1 MTEAA
6 SLLPTRMWTRVVLVV
21 CLFLV
26 YNVNLRQVS
35 SLDTYAS
42 RLVPIALLRHG
53 ELTLDRFFPDL
64 AGDQSDAYL
73 STYLFRSEGRLYDS
87 HPPVGS
93 LLALPVYAVPVWIG
107 VPQDVDA
114 AANMLSKLAASLGM
128 TLASLALLAALSRV
142 TRRVAPA
149 GAAGFG
155 PETLALVAAVTFA
168 LGTSVWSAASQA
180 LWSHTSAVF
189 GYALALWGIVAGF
202 GGIAGVAAGLAAVA
216 RPATAPAA
224 LLLVGYLV
232 HRAARS
238 HAAGNVPATE
248 TRQALR
254 SVLGL
259 ALTAGSGVLFNLM
272 IFGSVGGGAAGRT
285 SNWVEEFGAPNMFA
299 GSLLTGL
306 AGLTVS
312 PSRGILVFS
321 PILVLALVG
330 GYRVWRTRLAT
341 LSTREAQDAVLLG
354 RYATLG
360 SVAILMAYSQYL
372 VWWGGHGFGP
382 RYLTDLMPLA
392 ALLFVFG
399 LADPVR
405 PAQEAATTRP
415 TLRLRSVAV
424 VVLCAYSIGIQAL
437 GAFCWPSPWTL
448 DGASVYVAR
457 LWDWRDNQI
466 VSCIRA
472 GPRVD
477 PMTRRLFERLGL

>member
-1 MTEAA
+1 MIGQTDADLESRLVRVR
-6 SLLPTRMWTRVVLVV
+6 SLVLEPMSVHKKSQGIGIAV
-21 CLFLV
+21 
-26 YNVNLRQVS
+26 
-35 SLDTYAS
+35 AS
-42 RLVPIALLRHG
+42 RLVLMMFMPLALGIALEAH
-53 ELTLDRFFPDL
+53 D
-64 AGDQSDAYL
+64 AGD
-73 STYLFRSEGRLYDS
+73 TT
-87 HPPVGS
+87 PPVQS
-93 LLALPVYAVPVWIG
+93 SDDEPP
-107 VPQDVDA
+107 PQRD
-114 AANMLSKLAASLGM
+114 
-128 TLASLALLAALSRV
+128 
-142 TRRVAPA
+142 P
-149 GAAGFG
+149 
-155 PETLALVAAVTFA
+155 
-168 LGTSVWSAASQA
+168 
-180 LWSHTSAVF
+180 
-189 GYALALWGIVAGF
+189 
-202 GGIAGVAAGLAAVA
+202 A

-272 IFGSVGGGAAGRT
+272 IFDSVGGGAAGRT

-392 ALLFVFG
+392 TLLFVFG